1 MDIET
6 LVSRLGPEEYEAL
19 RRAVELGK
27 WPDGRRLS
35 GEDREMLMQAMIAWE
50 AKHLPE
56 HQRTGHME
64 APDCGSAPEHLD
76 EHTPLKWL
84 H

>member
-6 LVSRLGPEEYEAL
+6 LVSRLGPVEYQAL
-19 RRAVELGK
+19 KRAVELGK

-35 GEDREMLMQAMIAWE
+35 DADRETLLQAMIAWE
-50 AKHLPE
+50 ARHLPE
-56 HQRTGHME
+56 HERTGHME
-64 APDCGSAPEHLD
+64 APDCGSAPAD
-76 EHTPLKWL
+76 IGAQTPLKWL